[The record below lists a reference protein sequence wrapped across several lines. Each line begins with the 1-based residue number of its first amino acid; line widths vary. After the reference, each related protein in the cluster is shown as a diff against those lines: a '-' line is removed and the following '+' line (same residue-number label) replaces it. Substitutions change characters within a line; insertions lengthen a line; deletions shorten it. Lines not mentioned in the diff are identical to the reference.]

1 MRCLLP
7 DYNHADFDL
16 LKQSV
21 REAGELAMTFFG
33 NSPQSWSKEDDQP
46 VCEADIAVN
55 DFLYEK
61 LMTARPDYGWLSEE
75 TADQKARV
83 ARLQKT
89 KCWVIDPIDG
99 TSAFIKNKAEFAVSA
114 ALIDNHQPILACVF
128 NPATDEFYAAMAGH
142 GATKNDQIISF
153 SGAPKVQDDMHVCVY
168 PPILS
173 HPAWQKAWHN
183 NWPDVRIGNPK
194 SVAYR
199 LCLLA
204 EGHFDMLIILNT
216 KNDWDI
222 AAGDLIIREAG
233 AHFTN
238 LEGEKFSYHHK
249 TYEHPRM
256 IAGHPHALQE
266 LGQGIQRFLGAL

>member
-1 MRCLLP
+1 MP
-7 DYNHADFDL
+7 DYNHADFEL

-33 NSPQSWSKEDDQP
+33 NNPKSWSKEDDQP

-55 DFLYEK
+55 DFLFEK
-61 LMTARPDYGWLSEE
+61 LTTARPDYGWLSEE
-75 TADQKARV
+75 TADPKART

-89 KCWVIDPIDG
+89 KSWVIDPIDG
-99 TSAFIKNKAEFAVSA
+99 TSAFLNNKAEFAISA

-142 GATKNDQIISF
+142 GATKNTQSIKF
-153 SGAPKVQDDMHVCVY
+153 SGAPILQDDMHVCVY

-173 HPAWQKAWHN
+173 HPAWQKAWQDK
-183 NWPDVRIGNPK
+183 WPNVRISNPK

-204 EGHFDMLIILNT
+204 EGYFDMLIILNT

-233 AHFTN
+233 GHLSN
-238 LEGEKFSYHHK
+238 LGGKTFSYHHE

-256 IAGHPHALQE
+256 IGGHPRLMAM
-266 LGQGIQRFLGAL
+266 LGQGIDEFLSAL